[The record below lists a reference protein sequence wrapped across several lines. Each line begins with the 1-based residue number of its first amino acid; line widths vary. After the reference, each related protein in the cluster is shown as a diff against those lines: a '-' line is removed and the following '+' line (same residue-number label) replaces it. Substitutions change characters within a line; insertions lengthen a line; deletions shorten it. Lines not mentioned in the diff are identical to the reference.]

1 MNQEGCPILIRNSF
15 LQPSCEQSCQVTAVG
30 PEGEA
35 RQEEVSVACEHL
47 LSVYI
52 NEKPAME
59 LVCSPELLVELV
71 LGRLLTEGIISG
83 PQDVETLYIC
93 EQGARCR
100 VFLRPSAA
108 SLVPAAETVPSC
120 CTGNRL
126 FLRPAEQTL
135 STREP
140 YRWRPEWITA
150 LAQVF
155 AGGTPVHNS
164 THGTHSCI
172 LAKEGVPLYCCEDLG
187 RHNALD
193 KAVGC
198 ALRNGVDLGK
208 TILYTSG
215 RVPVDMMQ
223 KVIRAGVPV
232 IVSNAVPTD
241 QAVSLAKQYGVT
253 LICRARPRSFLVF
266 SGADRM
272 DKS

>member
-1 MNQEGCPILIRNSF
+1 M
-15 LQPSCEQSCQVTAVG
+15 
-30 PEGEA
+30 
-35 RQEEVSVACEHL
+35 
-47 LSVYI
+47 
-52 NEKPAME
+52 
-59 LVCSPELLVELV
+59 
-71 LGRLLTEGIISG
+71 
-83 PQDVETLYIC
+83 
-93 EQGARCR
+93 
-100 VFLRPSAA
+100 
-108 SLVPAAETVPSC
+108 
-120 CTGNRL
+120 
-126 FLRPAEQTL
+126 
-135 STREP
+135 
-140 YRWRPEWITA
+140 
-150 LAQVF
+150 F

-241 QAVSLAKQYGVT
+241 QAVSLAQQYGVT